1 MAQVI
6 KQGRHLEEAEPPGG
20 AVSNQTSKAGREED
34 LGACLK
40 LEEKLISSKRWTQ
53 QHFLQTLCMGAGQI
67 HQ

>member
-40 LEEKLISSKRWTQ
+40 LEEKLISSK
-53 QHFLQTLCMGAGQI
+53 C
-67 HQ
+67 